1 MLLGLFKKKGL
12 GDKTALFER
21 EVITQPGQTLPT
33 INWIKKTL
41 NANNTLQEEPC

>member
-1 MLLGLFKKKGL
+1 MLLKLLKDKGF
-12 GDKTALFER
+12 GDKVALFEE
-21 EVITQPGQTLPT
+21 EVEQEPGQLPK